1 MNLTR
6 PKGKSMGLI
15 RDGDNVAEDPQET
28 SDIVMNSF
36 FPGST
41 KIDSVNSIHKP
52 HVSLHYRDIPNKE
65 ALEIQEIF
73 DIHKIQS
80 AISSMGAHKAP
91 GPDGFSPIVLKN
103 MGVKTLLRLQSIFKV
118 TYYIGYVPMKWRHA
132 LVIYLP
138 KPGKDNYDQLRS
150 FRPITLAC

>member
-1 MNLTR
+1 
-6 PKGKSMGLI
+6 
-15 RDGDNVAEDPQET
+15 
-28 SDIVMNSF
+28 MNSF
-36 FPGST
+36 FRGST

-52 HVSLHYRDIPNKE
+52 HVSLHYRDIPNE

-80 AISSMGAHKAP
+80 AISSMGAQKAP

-103 MGVKTLLRLQSIFKV
+103 MGVKTLLRLQSIFRV
-118 TYYIGYVPMKWRHA
+118 PYYIGYVPMRT
-132 LVIYLP
+132 VIYLP
-138 KPGKDNYDQLRS
+138 KPGKANYDQVRS